1 METYDKFITFL
12 KGLETGLEIEINGL
26 TYVCAYDSQDKPR
39 IAHKMKVIN
48 SETREERYEYMQG
61 LDLPEINNF
70 IIYIMN
76 QISDDN
82 ATEINANIT
91 LNKIKKDETT

>member
-1 METYDKFITFL
+1 
-12 KGLETGLEIEINGL
+12 
-26 TYVCAYDSQDKPR
+26 
-39 IAHKMKVIN
+39 
-48 SETREERYEYMQG
+48 MQG